1 MKFVEDLKT
10 EYYEMEHL
18 GQEKFR
24 ELNDKLEVFTPF
36 LTFF

>member
-24 ELNDKLEVFTPF
+24 ELNDKSEISVVFLIF
-36 LTFF
+36 L